1 VEVYYDIFAVF
12 EGVVI
17 ISSTIYDVAKKA
29 GVSIATVSR
38 VLNNSSAVSDRTRR
52 LVKMAIKELNY
63 TPNVIASALTKK
75 STLTLGLL
83 IPDVSN
89 PFFSELSR
97 GVEDASNDFGFNII
111 MCNTDYSSQKEAA
124 YIKLLRQK
132 SVDGFIIS
140 TAYYNDE
147 NVIEL
152 LKDDMPL
159 VLLGRDIE
167 DTEGL
172 PIDVVGSDNVK
183 GGYLATKHLIEL
195 GHKRIACLLGPPQIK
210 VNLEREIGYLK
221 AMREAKLKVF
231 PELVGYGDFKFEF
244 GYKKTLEIFKR
255 PIKPTAFFA
264 ANDLTAL
271 GVIKAL
277 KTLRLSVPRDVS
289 VVGYDNTILAELT
302 DPPLTTINQQMR
314 KMGYLATKLLIKRI
328 KGERS
333 PGKRLVCDTQLILRK
348 TTAVFNT

>member
-1 VEVYYDIFAVF
+1 M
-12 EGVVI
+12 
-17 ISSTIYDVAKKA
+17 SSTIYDVAKKA

-38 VLNNSSAVSDRTRR
+38 VLNNSSAVSERTRQ
-52 LVKMAIKELNY
+52 LVKRAIKELNY

-152 LKDDMPL
+152 LKDDVPL

-172 PIDVVGSDNVK
+172 PVDVVGS
-183 GGYLATKHLIEL
+183 
-195 GHKRIACLLGPPQIK
+195 
-210 VNLEREIGYLK
+210 
-221 AMREAKLKVF
+221 
-231 PELVGYGDFKFEF
+231 
-244 GYKKTLEIFKR
+244 
-255 PIKPTAFFA
+255 
-264 ANDLTAL
+264 
-271 GVIKAL
+271 
-277 KTLRLSVPRDVS
+277 
-289 VVGYDNTILAELT
+289 
-302 DPPLTTINQQMR
+302 
-314 KMGYLATKLLIKRI
+314 
-328 KGERS
+328 
-333 PGKRLVCDTQLILRK
+333 
-348 TTAVFNT
+348 